1 MSSNASAGLSA
12 GTTSLQCYATP
23 RLHQLAHEAAIAK
36 GISTSGLLRLALVE
50 YIAKLGLRP
59 GLAEDLRTEALS
71 RRSFRCVPTVDPAD
85 LHAPAAAT
93 PITAG
98 EG

>member
-1 MSSNASAGLSA
+1 M
-12 GTTSLQCYATP
+12 QCYATP
-23 RLHQLAHEAAIAK
+23 RLHELAHEAASAK

-50 YIAKLGLRP
+50 YIERLGLRP
-59 GLAEDLRTEALS
+59 GLAQELRTEALS

-85 LHAPAAAT
+85 LHASAQT
-93 PITAG
+93 TAV